1 MTTTKAFILLTAFF
15 LATQQVNCC
24 YVTIKQTVNLLKTEI
39 GRYNENLEKAEAY
52 KDPSVKVEENKAD
65 KDASIKTRPTI
76 PLVPLLGLYK

>member
-1 MTTTKAFILLTAFF
+1 MTTKKAFTLLTAFF

-52 KDPSVKVEENKAD
+52 KDPSVKVEENK
-65 KDASIKTRPTI
+65 DASINARPTI